1 VFVVGDDDQSI
12 YRFQG
17 ANVANMLSF
26 AQLYQKDLLTV
37 VLTQNYRSTQ
47 PILDVSKTIID
58 KNDERLVKQMPGL
71 SKELQSANAKINH
84 LTHTPVLELYNNQHE
99 EMMGITQRIEQL
111 LKDGIAPGKIGVIYK
126 ENKYGEEL
134 ARYFRLKQIPFYSK
148 RHVNILEQPLG
159 RQLVLML
166 QFLAAE
172 HDTSYGGDEMLF
184 EILHFEWFHAKPIDI
199 ARLSVEVAAK
209 QFSEQKTSLRELL
222 YTKAQQPAKDLFS
235 LAIDPALKQASA
247 VIENLIAAVP
257 NNTLQQVFELMIQQ
271 AGVLKY
277 VMQHTEKHWLLRILT
292 GLFDF
297 IKEETRRNPMLTLAE
312 LVAILE
318 LMEEEELPLPLV
330 QINGND
336 SGVNLLTAHGSK
348 GLEFEYVFFAGCNAG
363 AWEKKRKPGGGYR
376 LPDTLLGTTVSS
388 AQTDAEELRRL
399 FYVALTRAE
408 QHLILSFSRFNMDGK
423 EIEPSMFVAELQDQH
438 GYTPATVVL
447 PSETLDTFRSL
458 QFMEQARPE
467 ISAAEEAFVA
477 PLLDKFVMNVTA
489 LNNYLKCPL
498 NFYFNN
504 LVRVPSGKSEAT
516 EFGSAVHHAL
526 QKLFENMQQNNNVF
540 PDKAAF
546 IEDFN
551 WYMHR
556 HRENFTKEQFDRR
569 MEYGHEV
576 LSNYYDTYINQW
588 NKIVAVE
595 RNIRNVVVKGV
606 PIKGKL
612 DKLEFNGK
620 QVNVVDYKT
629 GDIDKAKNKL
639 KPPHEKE
646 PNGGD
651 YWRQAVFYKLLVDNY
666 QQKDWQVVSTEFD
679 FIEPDKKKQYQKAKV
694 VITPEDTTT
703 VSEQIVTVWNKI
715 QAREFYTGC
724 GKADC
729 HWCNFVKTN
738 ELAIALHEAQE
749 PDAETD

>member
-1 VFVVGDDDQSI
+1 
-12 YRFQG
+12 
-17 ANVANMLSF
+17 
-26 AQLYQKDLLTV
+26 
-37 VLTQNYRSTQ
+37 
-47 PILDVSKTIID
+47 
-58 KNDERLVKQMPGL
+58 
-71 SKELQSANAKINH
+71 
-84 LTHTPVLELYNNQHE
+84 
-99 EMMGITQRIEQL
+99 
-111 LKDGIAPGKIGVIYK
+111 
-126 ENKYGEEL
+126 
-134 ARYFRLKQIPFYSK
+134 
-148 RHVNILEQPLG
+148 
-159 RQLVLML
+159 
-166 QFLAAE
+166 
-172 HDTSYGGDEMLF
+172 
-184 EILHFEWFHAKPIDI
+184 
-199 ARLSVEVAAK
+199 
-209 QFSEQKTSLRELL
+209 
-222 YTKAQQPAKDLFS
+222 
-235 LAIDPALKQASA
+235 
-247 VIENLIAAVP
+247 
-257 NNTLQQVFELMIQQ
+257 
-271 AGVLKY
+271 
-277 VMQHTEKHWLLRILT
+277 
-292 GLFDF
+292 
-297 IKEETRRNPMLTLAE
+297 
-312 LVAILE
+312 
-318 LMEEEELPLPLV
+318 
-330 QINGND
+330 
-336 SGVNLLTAHGSK
+336 
-348 GLEFEYVFFAGCNAG
+348 
-363 AWEKKRKPGGGYR
+363 
-376 LPDTLLGTTVSS
+376 
-388 AQTDAEELRRL
+388 
-399 FYVALTRAE
+399 
-408 QHLILSFSRFNMDGK
+408 
-423 EIEPSMFVAELQDQH
+423 
-438 GYTPATVVL
+438 
-447 PSETLDTFRSL
+447 
-458 QFMEQARPE
+458 
-467 ISAAEEAFVA
+467 
-477 PLLDKFVMNVTA
+477 MNVTA

-540 PDKAAF
+540 ADKAAF

-595 RNIRNVVVKGV
+595 RSIRNVVVKGV

-639 KPPHEKE
+639 KPPHDKD

-703 VSEQIVTVWNKI
+703 VSEQIVAVWNKI